1 MNKINFENLPSNN
14 TPISADNLNQL
25 QANVEEE
32 INLRAPLSTTP
43 QTPNGDTKVTL
54 IQLSYKEGWKLYVQA
69 ITSGEVHSFEADL
82 TQID

>member
-1 MNKINFENLPSNN
+1 MKKINFENLPSNN

-43 QTPNGDTKVTL
+43 QTQSGDTKVTF
-54 IQLSYKEGWKLYVQA
+54 IQLSYNDGWKLNVKAVTNGQ
-69 ITSGEVHSFEADL
+69 EHLFRADL
-82 TQID
+82 TQIN